1 MEILDYLVDLDS
13 SPRTVT
19 LARKAVAR
27 HSNYPRINA
36 LRNFLK
42 RIDQQTMGI
51 SYSEAAKPNEEILID
66 IKISSFEKS

>member
-13 SPRTVT
+13 SPRTVA

-42 RIDQQTMGI
+42 RIDQQTMGMFTQ
-51 SYSEAAKPNEEILID
+51 KRQNQMR
-66 IKISSFEKS
+66 KS